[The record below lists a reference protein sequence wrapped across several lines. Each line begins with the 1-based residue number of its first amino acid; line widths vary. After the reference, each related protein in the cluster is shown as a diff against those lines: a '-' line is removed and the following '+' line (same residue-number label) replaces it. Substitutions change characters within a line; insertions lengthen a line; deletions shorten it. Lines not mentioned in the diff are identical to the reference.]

1 MFGKTTMYVTQLE
14 VAPNST
20 PILVGR
26 QASDPRPLAIDIPRR
41 QACGCWAS
49 PCAGADDDRRSRTS
63 SSATAASPRSTACL

>member
-1 MFGKTTMYVTQLE
+1 MQVTEVQ

-26 QASDPRPLAIDIPRR
+26 QVTDARPPAIDLPRR

-49 PCAGADDDRRSRTS
+49 PCAAGAR
-63 SSATAASPRSTACL
+63 